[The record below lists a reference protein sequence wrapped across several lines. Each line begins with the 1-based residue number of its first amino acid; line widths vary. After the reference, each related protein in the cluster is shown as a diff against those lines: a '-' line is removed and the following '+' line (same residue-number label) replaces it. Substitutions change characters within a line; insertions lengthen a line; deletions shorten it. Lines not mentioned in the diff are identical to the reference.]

1 MFVCLGLRWTCGC
14 DLPLSFPL
22 SSSTSSSSSY
32 LLVLLILLVLYLF
45 FTSSSSCSQVGA
57 TAIVRVELKNG
68 SFHEGGEKREER
80 EQSEQ
85 IMQSMHLSPC
95 ALIRILNVYGNA
107 TPLC

>member
-1 MFVCLGLRWTCGC
+1 M
-14 DLPLSFPL
+14 
-22 SSSTSSSSSY
+22 
-32 LLVLLILLVLYLF
+32 
-45 FTSSSSCSQVGA
+45 GA

-68 SFHEGGEKREER
+68 SFHEGGEKREEREGEKREER